1 MALVIPKESYSG
13 KIYSVTL
20 GSGAKAVTIGGA
32 SALPYLTFEGT
43 FPNRPAVAL
52 EVTDIAPDDWPETVK
67 KAVSGA
73 ASNPVQ
79 WAKFCQ
85 QNGADVVALRLIG
98 THPDQQN
105 KSAEEAAKIAA
116 EVAAAIDIPLIIL
129 GSGHVEKDSQVLQ
142 AVAAATR
149 GKNCTIGKAVEENYK
164 TIAAAAM
171 ANDHKLIAMS
181 QLDVNLA
188 KQLNILLSQMGFDKE
203 RIIMDPMSS
212 ALGYGLEYT
221 YSVMERIR
229 QAALLQNDPMMQTPV
244 VCDIGANVWKVKET
258 MAPDAEVPEW
268 GTLEDRALAWE
279 AVTAS
284 AMITAGADMLIMRH
298 PGAMAK
304 TKELIA
310 ELMG

>member
-13 KIYSVTL
+13 KIYSVQL
-20 GSGAKAVTIGGA
+20 GTGAKAVTIGGA
-32 SALPYLTFEGT
+32 TALPFLGFEGT
-43 FPNRPAVAL
+43 FPNKPAVAL
-52 EVTDIAPDDWPETVK
+52 EVTDISPDDWPETVK

-73 ASNPVQ
+73 STSPAQ

-85 QNGADVVALRLIG
+85 QQGADLVALRLIG

-105 KSAEEAAKIAA
+105 KSADEAAKTAA
-116 EVAAAIDIPLIIL
+116 EVAAAVDLPLIIL
-129 GSGHVEKDSQVLQ
+129 GSGHIEKDTAVLQ

-164 TIAAAAM
+164 TVAAAAM

-188 KQLNILLSQMGFDKE
+188 KQLNILLTQMGFDKE

-229 QAALLQNDPMMQTPV
+229 LAALLQNDPMMQTPI

-258 MAPDAEVPEW
+258 MAPESEAAEW
-268 GTLEDRALAWE
+268 GSLEDRAVTWE
-279 AVTAS
+279 SVTAS
-284 AMITAGADMLIMRH
+284 AMLTAGADLLIMRH
-298 PGAMAK
+298 PAAAAK
-304 TKELIA
+304 VQSMIA
-310 ELMG
+310 ELM

>member
-13 KIYSVTL
+13 KIYSVQL
-20 GSGAKAVTIGGA
+20 GTGAKAVTIGGA
-32 SALPYLTFEGT
+32 SALPFLAFEGS
-43 FPNRPAVAL
+43 FPNKPAVAL
-52 EVTDIAPDDWPETVK
+52 EVTDIAPDDWPETLK
-67 KAVSGA
+67 KAVSGS
-73 ASNPVQ
+73 ASNPVA

-85 QNGADVVALRLIG
+85 QSGADAVALRLIG
-98 THPDQQN
+98 SHPDQQN
-105 KSAEEAAKIAA
+105 KSADEAAKIAA

-129 GSGHVEKDSQVLQ
+129 GSGHVEKDTQVLQ
-142 AVAAATR
+142 AAAAATR

-164 TIAAAAM
+164 TVAAAAM

-188 KQLNILLSQMGFDKE
+188 KQLNILLTQMGFDKE

-229 QAALLQNDPMMQTPV
+229 QAALLQNDPMMQTPI

-258 MAPDAEVPEW
+258 MAPESEAAEW
-268 GTLEDRALAWE
+268 GGLEDRALSWE

-284 AMITAGADMLIMRH
+284 AMLTAGADMLIMRH
-298 PGAMAK
+298 PGAAAK
-304 TKELIA
+304 VKEFIA

>member
-1 MALVIPKESYSG
+1 MALAIPKETYSG
-13 KIYSVTL
+13 KIYNVQI

-32 SALPYLTFEGT
+32 NALPYLAFEGT
-43 FPNRPAVAL
+43 FPNKPAIAM
-52 EVTDIAPDDWPETVK
+52 EITDIEPSDWPETIK
-67 KAVSGA
+67 KAVGSAG
-73 ASNPVQ
+73 SSPVQ

-85 QNGADVVALRLIG
+85 QSGADIVALRLIG
-98 THPDQQN
+98 THPDQKN
-105 KSAEEAAKIAA
+105 KSADDAVKAASD
-116 EVAAAIDIPLIIL
+116 VAAATDLPLVVL
-129 GSGHVEKDSQVLQ
+129 GSGHVEKDAQVLQ
-142 AVAAATR
+142 TVAAALR
-149 GKNCTIGKAVEENYK
+149 GKNCAIGKAVEENYK

-188 KQLNILLSQMGFDKE
+188 KQLNILLTQMGFDKE

-229 QAALLQNDPMMQTPV
+229 LAALLQNDPMMQTPV

-258 MAPDAEVPEW
+258 IAPDAEVPEW
-268 GTLEDRALAWE
+268 GGLEDRALAWE

-298 PGAMAK
+298 PGAVAK
-304 TKELIA
+304 AKEVIA
-310 ELMG
+310 ELM

>member
-1 MALVIPKESYSG
+1 
-13 KIYSVTL
+13 
-20 GSGAKAVTIGGA
+20 VTIGGS
-32 SALPYLTFEGT
+32 SALPYLAFEGV
-43 FPNRPAVAL
+43 FPHKPAVAF
-52 EVTDIAPDDWPETVK
+52 EIMDIAPTDWPDTVK
-67 KAVSGA
+67 NAVGGA
-73 ASNPVQ
+73 ASNTVQ

-85 QNGADVVALRLIG
+85 ENGADVIALRLMG

-105 KSAEEAAKIAA
+105 KSADEGAKIAA
-116 EVAAAIDIPLIIL
+116 EVAAAVDIPLIIL
-129 GSGHVEKDSQVLQ
+129 GSGHVEKDAQVLQ
-142 AVAAATR
+142 AAAAATR

-188 KQLNILLSQMGFDKE
+188 KQLNILLSQMGFSKE

-229 QAALLQNDPMMQTPV
+229 LAALIQNDPMMQTPI

-268 GTLEDRALAWE
+268 GSLGDRAMAWE

-298 PGAMAK
+298 PGAAAK
-304 TKELIA
+304 VKELIA

>member
-1 MALVIPKESYSG
+1 MALTIPKESYTG
-13 KIYSVTL
+13 KINAVQL

-32 SALPYLTFEGT
+32 SALPFLAFEGS
-43 FPNRPAVAL
+43 FPHKPAVAM
-52 EVTDIAPDDWPETVK
+52 EVADIAPSDWPDTVK
-67 KAVSGA
+67 NALGA
-73 ASNPVQ
+73 AASSPVQ
-79 WAKFCQ
+79 WAKFCE

-105 KSAEEAAKIAA
+105 KSPEEAAKTAA
-116 EVAAAIDIPLIIL
+116 EVAAAINIPLIIL
-129 GSGHVEKDSQVLQ
+129 GSGHVEKDTQVLQ
-142 AVAAATR
+142 AAAAATR

-188 KQLNILLSQMGFDKE
+188 KQLNILLTQMGFDKE

-229 QAALLQNDPMMQTPV
+229 LAALLQNDPMMQTPI

-258 MAPDAEVPEW
+258 MAPDSEVPEW
-268 GTLEDRALAWE
+268 GKLEDRALAWE

-298 PGAMAK
+298 PAAVAK
-304 TKELIA
+304 AKELIA
-310 ELMG
+310 ELM

>member
-1 MALVIPKESYSG
+1 MALVIPKETYSG
-13 KIYSVTL
+13 KIYSVQL
-20 GSGAKAVTIGGA
+20 GTGARAVTIGGA
-32 SALPYLTFEGT
+32 SALPFLGFEGS
-43 FPNRPAVAL
+43 FPNKPAVAL

-73 ASNPVQ
+73 AANPVS

-85 QNGADVVALRLIG
+85 QQGADLVALRLIG

-105 KSAEEAAKIAA
+105 KSPEEAARVAA
-116 EVAAAIDIPLIIL
+116 DVAAAVDLPLVIL
-129 GSGHVEKDSQVLQ
+129 GSGHIEKDTAVLQ
-142 AVAAATR
+142 AVAAAVR

-164 TIAAAAM
+164 TVAAAAM

-229 QAALLQNDPMMQTPV
+229 LAALLQNDPMMQTPIL
-244 VCDIGANVWKVKET
+244 CDIGANVWKVKET
-258 MAPDAEVPEW
+258 IAPDAEVAEW
-268 GTLEDRALAWE
+268 GSLEDRAQVWE
-279 AVTAS
+279 SVTAS
-284 AMITAGADMLIMRH
+284 AMLAAGADMLIMRH
-298 PGAMAK
+298 PGAAAK
-304 TKELIA
+304 VKELIA
-310 ELMG
+310 ELV

>member
-1 MALVIPKESYSG
+1 MALVIPKETYSG
-13 KIYSVTL
+13 KIYNL
-20 GSGAKAVTIGGA
+20 QIGSGAKAVTIGGA
-32 SALPYLTFEGT
+32 NALPFLGFEGA
-43 FPNRPAVAL
+43 FPNKPAVAL
-52 EVTDIAPDDWPETVK
+52 EIMDISPDDWPETVK

-73 ASNPVQ
+73 SSSPVS

-85 QNGADVVALRLIG
+85 QQGADIVALRLMG
-98 THPDQQN
+98 THPDQKN
-105 KSAEEAAKIAA
+105 KSAEEAAKVAA
-116 EVAAAIDIPLIIL
+116 EVAAAIDIPLVIL
-129 GSGHVEKDSQVLQ
+129 GSGHVEKDTQVLQ

-149 GKNCTIGKAVEENYK
+149 GKNCAIGKAVEENYK

-188 KQLNILLSQMGFDKE
+188 KQLNILLTQMGFDKE

-229 QAALLQNDPMMQTPV
+229 LAALLQNDPMMQTPII
-244 VCDIGANVWKVKET
+244 CDIGLNVWKVKET

-268 GTLEDRALAWE
+268 GKLEDRALAWE

-284 AMITAGADMLIMRH
+284 AMVTAGADMLIMRH
-298 PGAMAK
+298 PGAAVKAK
-304 TKELIA
+304 ETIA
-310 ELMG
+310 ELV

>member
-1 MALVIPKESYSG
+1 MALTIPKESYSG
-13 KIYSVTL
+13 KIFNVQL

-32 SALPYLTFEGT
+32 SALPFLAFEGT
-43 FPNRPAVAL
+43 FPNKPAVAL
-52 EVTDIAPDDWPETVK
+52 EIMDVEPSDWPDTLK
-67 KAVSGA
+67 KAVGGA
-73 ASNPVQ
+73 SANPVQ

-85 QNGADVVALRLIG
+85 QNGADAVALRLMG

-105 KSAEEAAKIAA
+105 KSPEEAAKIAA
-116 EVAAAIDIPLIIL
+116 EVAAAIDIPLLIL
-129 GSGHVEKDSQVLQ
+129 GSGHVEKDGQVLQ
-142 AVAAATR
+142 AAAGATR
-149 GKNCTIGKAVEENYK
+149 GKNCAIGKAVEENYK
-164 TIAAAAM
+164 TVAAAAM

-188 KQLNILLSQMGFDKE
+188 KQLNILLTQMGFDKG

-229 QAALLQNDPMMQTPV
+229 LAALLQNDPMMQTPV

-258 MAPDAEVPEW
+258 MAADAEVPEW
-268 GTLEDRALAWE
+268 GGLEDRALAWE
-279 AVTAS
+279 SITAS

-298 PGAMAK
+298 PGAAAK
-304 TKELIA
+304 AKEMIA

>member
-13 KIYSVTL
+13 KIYNVQL

-32 SALPYLTFEGT
+32 NALPFLAFEGT
-43 FPNRPAVAL
+43 FPNKPAVAL

-67 KAVSGA
+67 KAVAGS

-85 QNGADVVALRLIG
+85 QSGADVVALRLIG

-105 KSAEEAAKIAA
+105 KSADEAAKIAA

-129 GSGHVEKDSQVLQ
+129 GSGHADKDTQVLQ
-142 AVAAATR
+142 AAAAATR

-188 KQLNILLSQMGFDKE
+188 KQLNILLTQMGFDKE

-268 GTLEDRALAWE
+268 GSLEDRALAWE

-284 AMITAGADMLIMRH
+284 AMITAGADMRIMRH
-298 PGAMAK
+298 PGAAAK
-304 TKELIA
+304 AKEFIA

>member
-1 MALVIPKESYSG
+1 MALVLPKETYSG
-13 KIYSVTL
+13 KIYNVQI

-32 SALPYLTFEGT
+32 NALPFLGFEGT
-43 FPNRPAVAL
+43 FPNKPAVAL
-52 EVTDIAPDDWPETVK
+52 EVMDIAPDDWPETLK
-67 KAVSGA
+67 KALGNEAADPVS
-73 ASNPVQ
+73 

-85 QNGADVVALRLIG
+85 KNGADMVALRLMG
-98 THPDQQN
+98 THPDQKN
-105 KSAEEAAKIAA
+105 KTPEEAARIAA
-116 EVAAAIDIPLIIL
+116 DVAAAIDIPLIIL
-129 GSGHVEKDSQVLQ
+129 GCGHVEKDTQVLQ

-149 GKNCTIGKAVEENYK
+149 GKNCAIGKAVEENYK

-229 QAALLQNDPMMQTPV
+229 LAALLQNDAMMQTPI
-244 VCDIGANVWKVKET
+244 VCDIGANVWKVKEA
-258 MAPDAEVPEW
+258 MAADAEMPEW
-268 GTLEDRALAWE
+268 GGLEDRALAWE
-279 AVTAS
+279 SVTAS

-298 PGAMAK
+298 PGAAAK
-304 TKELIA
+304 AKELIA
-310 ELMG
+310 ELM

>member
-1 MALVIPKESYSG
+1 MALTIPKESYSG
-13 KIYSVTL
+13 KIFNVQL
-20 GSGAKAVTIGGA
+20 GSGTKAVTIGGA
-32 SALPYLTFEGT
+32 SALPFLAFEGT
-43 FPNRPAVAL
+43 FPNKPAVAF
-52 EVTDIAPDDWPETVK
+52 EIMDIAPSDWPDTLQ
-67 KAVSGA
+67 KAVGGVSA
-73 ASNPVQ
+73 NPVQ

-85 QNGADVVALRLIG
+85 QNGADIVALRLMG
-98 THPDQQN
+98 THPDQKN
-105 KSAEEAAKIAA
+105 KSAEEAAKTAA
-116 EVAAAIDIPLIIL
+116 EVAAAIDIPLLIL

-142 AVAAATR
+142 AAAAATR
-149 GKNCTIGKAVEENYK
+149 GKNCAIGKAVEENYK

-188 KQLNILLSQMGFDKE
+188 KQLNILLTQMGFDKE

-229 QAALLQNDPMMQTPV
+229 LAALLQNDAMMQTPV
-244 VCDIGANVWKVKET
+244 VCDIGLNVWKVKET

-268 GTLEDRALAWE
+268 GGLADRALAWE
-279 AVTAS
+279 SVTAS

-298 PGAMAK
+298 PGAAAK
-304 TKELIA
+304 AKEMIA

>member
-1 MALVIPKESYSG
+1 MALTIPKETYSG
-13 KIYSVTL
+13 KIYNVQL

-32 SALPYLTFEGT
+32 SALPYLGFEGT

-52 EVTDIAPDDWPETVK
+52 EIMDIPPDDWPETLK
-67 KAVSGA
+67 KAIGNEA
-73 ASNPVQ
+73 ANPVS

-85 QNGADVVALRLIG
+85 KSGADMVALRLMG
-98 THPDQQN
+98 THPDQKN
-105 KSAEEAAKIAA
+105 KSPEEAAKIAA
-116 EVAAAIDIPLIIL
+116 DVAAAIDIPLIIL
-129 GSGHVEKDSQVLQ
+129 GCGHVEKDTQVLQ
-142 AVAAATR
+142 AAAAATR
-149 GKNCTIGKAVEENYK
+149 GKNCAIGKAVEENYK

-229 QAALLQNDPMMQTPV
+229 LAALLQNDPMMQTPI
-244 VCDIGANVWKVKET
+244 VCDIGLNVWKVKET
-258 MAPDAEVPEW
+258 MAAEAEMPEW
-268 GTLEDRALAWE
+268 GGLEDRALAWE

-284 AMITAGADMLIMRH
+284 AMLTAGADMLIMRH
-298 PGAMAK
+298 PGAAAK
-304 TKELIA
+304 AKEVIV

>member
-1 MALVIPKESYSG
+1 MALTIPKENYSG
-13 KIYSVTL
+13 KIYNVQL

-32 SALPYLTFEGT
+32 SALPFLSFEGT

-52 EVTDIAPDDWPETVK
+52 EVADIAPDDWPETLK
-67 KAVSGA
+67 KAIGGVSA
-73 ASNPVQ
+73 NPVQ

-85 QNGADVVALRLIG
+85 EQGADIVALRLIG

-105 KSAEEAAKIAA
+105 KSPEEAAKVAA
-116 EVAAAIDIPLIIL
+116 DVAAAIDIPLVIL
-129 GSGHVEKDSQVLQ
+129 GSGHAEKDTQVLQ
-142 AVAAATR
+142 AVATATR
-149 GKNCTIGKAVEENYK
+149 GKNCAIGKAVEENYK
-164 TIAAAAM
+164 TVAAAAM

-229 QAALLQNDPMMQTPV
+229 QAALLQNDPMMQTPI

-258 MAPDAEVPEW
+258 MAPDAEAPEW
-268 GTLEDRALAWE
+268 GGLEDRARAWE
-279 AVTAS
+279 VITAS
-284 AMITAGADMLIMRH
+284 GMLAAGADLLIMRH

-304 TKELIA
+304 TKELIS
-310 ELMG
+310 ELM

>member
-1 MALVIPKESYSG
+1 MALAIPKETYSG
-13 KIYSVTL
+13 KIYSVQIGT
-20 GSGAKAVTIGGA
+20 GSKAVTIGGA
-32 SALPYLTFEGT
+32 NALPFLSFEGT
-43 FPNRPAVAL
+43 FPHKPAVAL
-52 EVTDIAPDDWPETVK
+52 EIMDIAPDDWPETLK
-67 KAVSGA
+67 KAVGGA
-73 ASNPVQ
+73 SANPVQ
-79 WAKFCQ
+79 WAKFAQ
-85 QNGADVVALRLIG
+85 QSGADIVALRLMG
-98 THPDQQN
+98 THPDQKN
-105 KSAEEAAKIAA
+105 KSPEEAAKIAA

-129 GSGHVEKDSQVLQ
+129 GSGHTEKDSQVLQ
-142 AVAAATR
+142 AAAASTR
-149 GKNCTIGKAVEENYK
+149 GKNCAIGKAVEENYK

-188 KQLNILLSQMGFDKE
+188 KQLNILLTQMGFDKE
-203 RIIMDPMSS
+203 KIVMDPMSS

-229 QAALLQNDPMMQTPV
+229 LAALLQNDPMMQTPV

-258 MAPDAEVPEW
+258 IAADAEMPEW
-268 GTLEDRALAWE
+268 GSLADRALAWE

-298 PGAMAK
+298 PGAVAK
-304 TKELIA
+304 AKEAIA

>member
-1 MALVIPKESYSG
+1 MALVIPKETYSG
-13 KIYSVTL
+13 KIYNVQIGT
-20 GSGAKAVTIGGA
+20 GAKAVTIGGA
-32 SALPYLTFEGT
+32 SALPYLGFEGT
-43 FPNRPAVAL
+43 FPNKPAIAL
-52 EVTDIAPDDWPETVK
+52 EIMDVAPDDWPETVK
-67 KAVSGA
+67 KAVGGD
-73 ASNPVQ
+73 ASKPAQ

-85 QNGADVVALRLIG
+85 QNGADMVALRLTG

-105 KSAEEAAKIAA
+105 KSPEDAAKVAA
-116 EVAAAIDIPLIIL
+116 EVAAAVDIPLIIL

-149 GKNCTIGKAVEENYK
+149 GKNCAIGKAVEENYK

-188 KQLNILLSQMGFDKE
+188 KQLNILLTQMGFDKE

-229 QAALLQNDPMMQTPV
+229 LAALLQNDAMMQTPV

-268 GTLEDRALAWE
+268 GGLADRALAWE

-298 PGAMAK
+298 PAAASKAK
-304 TKELIA
+304 EMIA
-310 ELMG
+310 ELM

>member
-1 MALVIPKESYSG
+1 MALTIPKESYSG
-13 KIYSVTL
+13 KVFNVQI
-20 GSGAKAVTIGGA
+20 GSGTKAVTIGGA
-32 SALPYLTFEGT
+32 SALPFLAFEGA
-43 FPNRPAVAL
+43 FPNKPAVAL
-52 EVTDIAPDDWPETVK
+52 EIMDIAPSDWPDTLQ
-67 KAVSGA
+67 KAVGGA
-73 ASNPVQ
+73 SATPVQ

-85 QNGADVVALRLIG
+85 QSGADIVALRLMG
-98 THPDQQN
+98 THPDQKN
-105 KSAEEAAKIAA
+105 RSAEEAAKTAA
-116 EVAAAIDIPLIIL
+116 EVAAAIDIPLLIL

-142 AVAAATR
+142 AAAAATR
-149 GKNCTIGKAVEENYK
+149 GKNCAIGKAVEENYK

-188 KQLNILLSQMGFDKE
+188 KQLNILLTQMGFDKE

-229 QAALLQNDPMMQTPV
+229 LAALLQNDAMMQTPV

-268 GTLEDRALAWE
+268 GGLEDRALAWE
-279 AVTAS
+279 SITAS

-298 PGAMAK
+298 PGAAAK
-304 TKELIA
+304 AKELIA

>member
-1 MALVIPKESYSG
+1 MALVIPKETYSG
-13 KIYSVTL
+13 KIYTVQL
-20 GSGAKAVTIGGA
+20 GTGAKTVTIGGA
-32 SALPYLTFEGT
+32 NALPFLGFEGS

-52 EVTDIAPDDWPETVK
+52 EVMDITPDDWPETLR
-67 KAVSGA
+67 KALGNEA
-73 ASNPVQ
+73 ANPVQ

-85 QNGADVVALRLIG
+85 KNGADMVALRFMG
-98 THPDQQN
+98 THPDQKN
-105 KSAEEAAKIAA
+105 KSPEEAARIAA
-116 EVAAAIDIPLIIL
+116 DVAAAIDIPLVIL
-129 GSGHVEKDSQVLQ
+129 GSGHVEKDTQVLQ

-149 GKNCTIGKAVEENYK
+149 GKNCAIGKAVEENYK
-164 TIAAAAM
+164 TVAAAAM

-229 QAALLQNDPMMQTPV
+229 LAALLQNDAMMQTPI
-244 VCDIGANVWKVKET
+244 VCDIGANVWKVKEA
-258 MAPDAEVPEW
+258 MAADAEMPEW
-268 GTLEDRALAWE
+268 GGLEDRALAWE
-279 AVTAS
+279 SVTAS

-298 PGAMAK
+298 PGAAEK
-304 TKELIA
+304 ARELIS
-310 ELMG
+310 ELM

>member
-1 MALVIPKESYSG
+1 MALTIPKENYSG
-13 KIYSVTL
+13 KIYSVQV

-32 SALPYLTFEGT
+32 SALPFLAFEGT
-43 FPNRPAVAL
+43 FPNKPAVAL
-52 EVTDIAPDDWPETVK
+52 EIMDIAPDDWPETAK
-67 KAVSGA
+67 KAVGSA

-85 QNGADVVALRLIG
+85 QSGADMVALRLMG
-98 THPDQQN
+98 THPDQKN
-105 KSAEEAAKIAA
+105 KSPEEAAKIAA

-129 GSGHVEKDSQVLQ
+129 GSGHAAKDSQVLT
-142 AVAAATR
+142 AAAAATR
-149 GKNCTIGKAVEENYK
+149 GKNCAIGKAVEENYK
-164 TIAAAAM
+164 TIAAAVM
-171 ANDHKLIAMS
+171 ANEHKLIAMS

-188 KQLNILLSQMGFDKE
+188 KQLNILLTQMGFDKE

-229 QAALLQNDPMMQTPV
+229 LAALLQNDAMMQTPT

-258 MAPDAEVPEW
+258 MAPESEVAEW
-268 GTLEDRALAWE
+268 GPLEDRALAWE

-284 AMITAGADMLIMRH
+284 AMLTAGADMLIMRH
-298 PGAMAK
+298 PGAAAK
-304 TKELIA
+304 VKETIA

>member
-1 MALVIPKESYSG
+1 MALVIPKETYSG
-13 KIYSVTL
+13 KIYNVQL
-20 GSGAKAVTIGGA
+20 GTGAKTVTIGGA
-32 SALPYLTFEGT
+32 NALPFLGFEGS

-52 EVTDIAPDDWPETVK
+52 EVMDITPDDWPETLR
-67 KAVSGA
+67 KALGNEA
-73 ASNPVQ
+73 ANPVQ

-85 QNGADVVALRLIG
+85 KNGADMVALRLMG
-98 THPDQQN
+98 THPDQKN
-105 KSAEEAAKIAA
+105 KSPEEAAKIAA
-116 EVAAAIDIPLIIL
+116 DVAAAIDIPLVIL
-129 GSGHVEKDSQVLQ
+129 GSGHVEKDTQVLQ

-149 GKNCTIGKAVEENYK
+149 GKNCAIGKAVEENYK
-164 TIAAAAM
+164 TVAAAAM

-229 QAALLQNDPMMQTPV
+229 LAALLQNDAMMQTPI
-244 VCDIGANVWKVKET
+244 VCDIGANVWKVKEA
-258 MAPDAEVPEW
+258 MAADAEMPEW
-268 GTLEDRALAWE
+268 GGLEDRALAWE
-279 AVTAS
+279 SVTAS

-298 PGAMAK
+298 PGAAEK
-304 TKELIA
+304 AKELIA
-310 ELMG
+310 ELM

>member
-1 MALVIPKESYSG
+1 
-13 KIYSVTL
+13 
-20 GSGAKAVTIGGA
+20 VTIGGA
-32 SALPYLTFEGT
+32 SALPFLSFEGT
-43 FPNRPAVAL
+43 FPHKPAVAL
-52 EVTDIAPDDWPETVK
+52 EIMDITPDDWPETLS
-67 KAVSGA
+67 KAVGGA
-73 ASNPVQ
+73 SANPVQ
-79 WAKFCQ
+79 WAKFAQ
-85 QNGADVVALRLIG
+85 SSGADIVALRLMG
-98 THPDQQN
+98 THPDQKN
-105 KSAEEAAKIAA
+105 KSPEEGAKIAA
-116 EVAAAIDIPLIIL
+116 EVAAAVDIPLIIL
-129 GSGHVEKDSQVLQ
+129 GSGHAEKDTQVLQ
-142 AVAAATR
+142 AAAAATR

-188 KQLNILLSQMGFDKE
+188 KQLNILLTQMGFDKE

-229 QAALLQNDPMMQTPV
+229 LAALLQNDPMMQTPI

-258 MAPDAEVPEW
+258 MAADAEVPEW
-268 GTLEDRALAWE
+268 GGLADRALAWE
-279 AVTAS
+279 AITAS

-298 PGAMAK
+298 PGAVAK
-304 TKELIA
+304 AKEAIA